1 MRRYLSVI
9 TAVIF
14 LSCLDAYAQ
23 QVHIDI
29 EASGFRKMKVAM
41 PSYAGPP
48 ELAGS
53 VWAMCARDLQLSG
66 IFEVISPQSYVN
78 PGPIGEIQQG
88 ALKDFSLIGA
98 DYVITSTVSKQGD
111 TGLFKVQMVEV
122 STGQLIANATY
133 TSGEM
138 AMYLAVHGFMDHI
151 LQSKFGLDPI
161 FSTKIACIKKIKGM
175 KQLHVM
181 YCDGTGG
188 NTIRGGGSLVLS
200 PAWSPDA
207 KKIAFVSYWKSN
219 PDLYLLDVAT
229 NNVKSISARRGI
241 NSSPA
246 FDSTGN
252 KIGMTL
258 SIDGNPEIYTINLD
272 GSGRN
277 RLTSSYATDTSPSF
291 SPNGRSMVFCSSRAG
306 NPQIFIMDLATKNV
320 QRLTYDGKYNS
331 EPAFSPRGDLV
342 VFSYLAANGRYH
354 IATIKPDGTD
364 FRVLPGTGRG
374 DESPSFSPDGRL
386 IAFAAADGNI
396 YITDLPGTAPV
407 PITSGG
413 GYSEPAWSPFNK

>member
-1 MRRYLSVI
+1 M
-9 TAVIF
+9 
-14 LSCLDAYAQ
+14 
-23 QVHIDI
+23 
-29 EASGFRKMKVAM
+29 
-41 PSYAGPP
+41 
-48 ELAGS
+48 
-53 VWAMCARDLQLSG
+53 
-66 IFEVISPQSYVN
+66 
-78 PGPIGEIQQG
+78 
-88 ALKDFSLIGA
+88 
-98 DYVITSTVSKQGD
+98 DY
-111 TGLFKVQMVEV
+111 
-122 STGQLIANATY
+122 
-133 TSGEM
+133 
-138 AMYLAVHGFMDHI
+138 I

-161 FSTKIACIKKIKGM
+161 FSTKIACIKKIKDM

-200 PAWSPDA
+200 PAWSRDA

-241 NSSPA
+241 NTSPA

-252 KIGMTL
+252 KIGVTL
-258 SIDGNPEIYTINLD
+258 SSDGNPEIYTINLD
-272 GSGRN
+272 GSDKN
-277 RLTSSYATDTSPSF
+277 RLTTSYATDTSPSF

-320 QRLTYDGKYNS
+320 QRLTYEGKYNS
-331 EPAFSPRGDLV
+331 EPAFSPRGGLV
-342 VFSYLAANGRYH
+342 VFSYLSANGRYH

-374 DESPSFSPDGRL
+374 DESPSFSHDGRL

-396 YITDLPGTAPV
+396 YITDLSGTAPV

-413 GYSEPAWSPFNK
+413 GYSEPSWSPFIK